1 VTRLTGPS
9 GARRNPRTRVRSPGR
24 GGRTIT
30 GGPDD
35 ATHFRDARP
44 AARRSRRFPRG
55 CPALA
60 LWRAYWHN
68 VDGDDWLIGAQAHLP
83 LSRSIELYPSFDYYF
98 VDPGSVVGLNADLQF
113 RTPGAPLYLGGGLNI
128 LKTSGNS
135 DTGFDL
141 FGGLETRYGRTH
153 PYLELRGIFH
163 DNSSVQLVAGL
174 NVTLY

>member
-1 VTRLTGPS
+1 MMRRILAVIGLLLVAVSSRAVAQRSHFGVHTGY
-9 GARRNPRTRVRSPGR
+9 NT
-24 GGRTIT
+24 
-30 GGPDD
+30 D
-35 ATHFRDARP
+35 AE
-44 AARRSRRFPRG
+44 
-55 CPALA
+55 
-60 LWRAYWHN
+60 
-68 VDGDDWLIGAQAHLP
+68 DWLIGAQMHLP

-98 VDPGSVVGLNADLQF
+98 VDPGSLFGINADLQF

-128 LKTSGNS
+128 LKSSGNS

-163 DNSSVQLVAGL
+163 GNSSLQLVAGL

>member
-1 VTRLTGPS
+1 MMRRIFAMLVLLLGAAGVSRAAAQRSHFGVHTG
-9 GARRNPRTRVRSPGR
+9 
-24 GGRTIT
+24 
-30 GGPDD
+30 
-35 ATHFRDARP
+35 
-44 AARRSRRFPRG
+44 
-55 CPALA
+55 
-60 LWRAYWHN
+60 YN
-68 VDGDDWLIGAQAHLP
+68 VDGDDWLIGAQVHLP

-98 VDPGSVVGLNADLQF
+98 VDPGSLFGLNADLQF